1 MYFCHVALFRSLILQ
16 YTEYKRERNVKKKK
30 RGSSWNSIALGR
42 IQEEKVK
49 FIFYPSLENTQD
61 SKFYHMRKVIRS
73 NKSLTTRWSYT
84 PKSRAKG
91 QELLLIDDQ
100 EMQFMNAK
108 IKKQMLQVR
117 NIIKFYLTSI
127 ASIWIFWII
136 WLLNIQETFQ
146 DTETNRTIFNSILQS
161 RKPIDLS
168 KLPEVILSIN
178 N

>member
-1 MYFCHVALFRSLILQ
+1 
-16 YTEYKRERNVKKKK
+16 
-30 RGSSWNSIALGR
+30 
-42 IQEEKVK
+42 
-49 FIFYPSLENTQD
+49 
-61 SKFYHMRKVIRS
+61 MRKVIRS